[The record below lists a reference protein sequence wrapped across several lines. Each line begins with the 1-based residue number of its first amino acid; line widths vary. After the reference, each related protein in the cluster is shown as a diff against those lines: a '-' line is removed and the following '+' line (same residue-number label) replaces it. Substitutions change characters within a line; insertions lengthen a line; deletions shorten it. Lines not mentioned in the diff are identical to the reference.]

1 MSGKNQTLGFFPTNA
16 AIRNRHAILEFFQV
30 AGEWLIA
37 GMHIAFQHQADNI
50 FVSGQ
55 SLGETIIPADVLQQV
70 IFVGVGMTAVDH
82 EPWWQLGRI
91 EPFQAFL
98 QTIRTV
104 VWTGSSPAQDQKSP
118 GVSLGVDDTGL
129 AFAINSQ
136 KTVLRSGCQHRV
148 NRDL

>member
-55 SLGETIIPADVLQQV
+55 SLSEAIIPADVL
-70 IFVGVGMTAVDH
+70 
-82 EPWWQLGRI
+82 
-91 EPFQAFL
+91 
-98 QTIRTV
+98 
-104 VWTGSSPAQDQKSP
+104 
-118 GVSLGVDDTGL
+118 
-129 AFAINSQ
+129 
-136 KTVLRSGCQHRV
+136 
-148 NRDL
+148 